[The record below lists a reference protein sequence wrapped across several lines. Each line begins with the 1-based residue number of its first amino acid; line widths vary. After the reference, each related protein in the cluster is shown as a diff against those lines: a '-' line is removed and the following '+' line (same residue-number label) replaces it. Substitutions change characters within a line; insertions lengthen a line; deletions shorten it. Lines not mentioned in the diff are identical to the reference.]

1 MSRYKELYNTLLN
14 NDELQ
19 FFLPKYKGTWEEDSK
34 AFIKMQRE
42 MEEIVGLKDVMDA
55 EDVD

>member
-1 MSRYKELYNTLLN
+1 MSRYRELYNTLLN

>member
-1 MSRYKELYNTLLN
+1 MNRYKELYNILLN
-14 NDELQ
+14 NNELQ
-19 FFLPKYKGTWEEDSK
+19 FFLPKYRGTWEEDSK

-42 MEEIVGLKDVMDA
+42 MEEIVGLKDVLDA